1 MVRAEKIASASAR
14 RAPTVADSRMIY
26 SLISALTIISSV
38 EPSAGT
44 FISGGRGFDGSY
56 RGGYYVRHI
65 APSWIGGQAI
75 QSLAI
80 QADSADASAVVA
92 VVERTVAELGGIDI
106 LVNNAGV
113 FAGGPVDDFKLE
125 DLDRTLAVN
134 VRAAL
139 RSCCRG
145 GRHRRRRNPRHD
157 FLFLKHPLCAESSI
171 NHHGTV
177 EEIVGMVA

>member
-1 MVRAEKIASASAR
+1 MVHAEKIASASAR
-14 RAPTVADSRMIY
+14 RAPPVADSRMIY

-38 EPSAGT
+38 EPSA
-44 FISGGRGFDGSY
+44 ISGGRGFDASY
-56 RGGYYVRHI
+56 RGGYYVQHI
-65 APSWIGGQAI
+65 APSLIGGQA
-75 QSLAI
+75 SNPLTI
-80 QADSADASAVVA
+80 QADSADASAVAA

-113 FAGGPVDDFKLE
+113 FVGGPVDDFKLE

-145 GRHRRRRNPRHD
+145 RRHRRHRNPRHD
-157 FLFLKHPLCAESSI
+157 FLFLKLW
-171 NHHGTV
+171 
-177 EEIVGMVA
+177 